1 MTMEK
6 MTVVVEVWPVAADEH
21 GIWLLSGSDAWRSP
35 AIPADSEPHF
45 EVELLIAEHDMGRPV
60 LLHSTS
66 WRPDG
71 PAVVLTYMAVFD
83 NPGPVLSRW
92 SAALPVSADL
102 LPAVG
107 NPPPHGPTEVPLP
120 RYIDVLH
127 HGLRHL
133 VFLLDTD
140 SSARAPLSGPWVVW
154 LEQMRPALAGMYE
167 TDHKPPGSLNSAT
180 PQPGHGSGGV

>member
-1 MTMEK
+1 MTMEN
-6 MTVVVEVWPVAADEH
+6 MNVICEVWPVSADEH
-21 GIWLLSGSDAWRSP
+21 GIWLVSGGDAWRSP

-45 EVELLIAEHDMGRPV
+45 EVELLLASHGADQPS

-71 PAVVLTYMAVFD
+71 PTIVLTYMAVLD
-83 NPGPVLSRW
+83 SPGLVLSRW
-92 SAALPVSADL
+92 PTARPVSADL

-107 NPPPHGPTEVPLP
+107 NPAPHGPVEVPVP
-120 RYIDVLH
+120 RYVDVLH

-133 VFLLDTD
+133 RFLADTD
-140 SSARAPLSGPWVVW
+140 ASARTALTGHWVTW

-167 TDHKPPGSLNSAT
+167 GDQRP
-180 PQPGHGSGGV
+180 VDV

>member
-1 MTMEK
+1 MTMEN
-6 MTVVVEVWPVAADEH
+6 MSVVVEVWPLAADDH
-21 GIWLLSGSDAWRSP
+21 GIWLISGDDAWRSP
-35 AIPADSEPHF
+35 PVPADSEPHF
-45 EVELLIAEHDMGRPV
+45 EVELLMATHGVGQPA

-71 PAVVLTYMAVFD
+71 PAVVLTYMAVVSSTE
-83 NPGPVLSRW
+83 PIRTRW
-92 SAALPVSADL
+92 SNARPVSSDL

-107 NPPPHGPTEVPLP
+107 NPTTHGPAEVPVP

-133 VFLLDTD
+133 RFLVDTD
-140 SSARAPLSGPWVVW
+140 GTARTALTGHWATW

-167 TDHKPPGSLNSAT
+167 TGQPPVDL
-180 PQPGHGSGGV
+180 